1 MYYPSQDDMDH
12 HQLSFYKAVESHLNK
27 GNYIDID
34 GNISYVFVFIY
45 ELLSRWNED
54 GFDHLSEF
62 LIYLSE
68 IYKHEEKLSNYCLH
82 WAFDCLLGLEKYEEY
97 LDKTE
102 PKKVVGTRTHSS
114 NLRLNIQKKL
124 GDTANPIDV
133 LLMFGGRKTQFI
145 TDNQA
150 LYRDCI
156 IDTFSAYTQENM
168 EWFALFDE
176 WFIHKKSKRLYPY
189 SLFSGARLREAKDA
203 DRPVAKPYLQF
214 KTECLYVASEYSDT
228 IKFLSKEAE
237 NQARGIAGVPKIGEG
252 WVSETALFRKLEAEF
267 SNTKVVQHGRP
278 TWLGRQHFDIW
289 FPNWKI
295 AVEYHG
301 RQHFEP
307 VEFFGGKDA
316 FHNTVERDKRKVN
329 LSKKHGVK
337 LLIVTETDNYD
348 DVVRDINNI
357 LGNRKVL
364 PLKR

>member
-1 MYYPSQDDMDH
+1 M
-12 HQLSFYKAVESHLNK
+12 
-27 GNYIDID
+27 
-34 GNISYVFVFIY
+34 
-45 ELLSRWNED
+45 LSRWNED
-54 GFDHLSEF
+54 GFDYLSEF

-68 IYKHEEKLSNYCLH
+68 IYKHEERLSDYCLY

-102 PKKVVGTRTHSS
+102 PKEVVGTSTHPS
-114 NLRLNIQKKL
+114 NRRLNIQKQL
-124 GDTANPIDV
+124 GLPANPIDV

-145 TDNQA
+145 INNQA

-156 IDTFSAYTQENM
+156 IDTFSAYAQENM
-168 EWFALFDE
+168 EWFSLFEE
-176 WFIHKKSKRLYPY
+176 WFTHRNDKYLYPCR
-189 SLFSGARLREAKDA
+189 LFSGAPLRGEG
-203 DRPVAKPYLQF
+203 PYLQF
-214 KTECLYVASEYSDT
+214 KIQSLYAAYDYLDT

-237 NQARGIAGVPKIGEG
+237 NKARDIVGVPKISEG
-252 WVSETALFRKLEAEF
+252 WVSETALFRKLETEF

-307 VEFFGGKDA
+307 VEFFGGKEV
-316 FHNTVERDKRKVN
+316 FLKTVERDKRKVN

-337 LLIVTETDNYD
+337 LLIVTETDNQD
-348 DVVRDINNI
+348 DIVQDINNI
-357 LGNRKVL
+357 LKKRKVL
-364 PLKR
+364 SPLA

>member
-1 MYYPSQDDMDH
+1 MQVPKFNMYNPSQDDMDQ
-12 HQLSFYKAVESHLNK
+12 HQLSFYKVVEANLNK
-27 GNYIDID
+27 GRYIDVD

-45 ELLSRWNED
+45 DLLSRWNED
-54 GFDHLSEF
+54 GLDHLHEF

-68 IYKHEEKLSNYCLH
+68 IYKHEEKLSDNCLH
-82 WAFDCLLGLEKYEEY
+82 LAWNCLLGLGMYEEY

-102 PKKVVGTRTHSS
+102 PKEVVGTRMHAS
-114 NLRLNIQKKL
+114 NRRLNIEKQL
-124 GDTANPIDV
+124 GLPANPIDL

-145 TDNQA
+145 IDNQA
-150 LYRDCI
+150 LYKDCI
-156 IDTFSAYTQENM
+156 IESFNAYAQENM

-176 WFIHKKSKRLYPY
+176 WFTQRNAKRLYPQ
-189 SLFSGARLREAKDA
+189 SVFGVPL
-203 DRPVAKPYLQF
+203 PF
-214 KTECLYVASEYSDT
+214 KTECFYVAHDCSDT

-237 NQARGIAGVPKIGEG
+237 NKARGIVGVPKIGEG
-252 WVSETALFRKLEAEF
+252 WVSETALFRKLETEF
-267 SNTKVVQHGRP
+267 PNTKVVQHGRP

-301 RQHFEP
+301 KQHFEP
-307 VEFFGGKDA
+307 VEFFGGKEA
-316 FHNTVERDKRKVN
+316 FHKSVERDKRKAD

-337 LLIVTETDNYD
+337 LLIVTQTDNHD

-357 LGNRKVL
+357 LDNRKVL

>member
-1 MYYPSQDDMDH
+1 MQVPKFNMYYPSQDDMNR
-12 HQLSFYKAVESHLNK
+12 HQLSFYKVVESHLNK

-45 ELLSRWNED
+45 ELLSRWTED

-68 IYKHEEKLSNYCLH
+68 IYKHEEKLSDYCLH

-102 PKKVVGTRTHSS
+102 PKEVVGASTHHS

-124 GDTANPIDV
+124 RLPANPIDL

-145 TDNQA
+145 IDNQG
-150 LYRDCI
+150 LYRECI
-156 IDTFSAYTQENM
+156 IDVFNTYAQENM
-168 EWFALFDE
+168 EWFSLFEE
-176 WFIHKKSKRLYPY
+176 WFNHRNAKRLYPH
-189 SLFSGARLREAKDA
+189 SLLGGAPFGE
-203 DRPVAKPYLQF
+203 KPYLQF
-214 KTECLYVASEYSDT
+214 KIECLYVAADCSDT

-237 NQARGIAGVPKIGEG
+237 NKARGIAGVPKIGEG

-307 VEFFGGKDA
+307 VEFFGGKEA
-316 FHNTVERDKRKVN
+316 FHNTVERDKKKAN

-337 LLIVTETDNYD
+337 LLIVTETDDHD
-348 DVVRDINNI
+348 DVVRDINSI
-357 LGNRKVL
+357 LSNRKVL
-364 PLKR
+364 PLKT